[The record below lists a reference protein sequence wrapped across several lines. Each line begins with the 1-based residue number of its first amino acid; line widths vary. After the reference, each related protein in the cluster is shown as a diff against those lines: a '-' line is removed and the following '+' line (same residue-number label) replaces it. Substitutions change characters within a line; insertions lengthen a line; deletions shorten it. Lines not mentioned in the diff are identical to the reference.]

1 MQKYKNYIYYTYYV
15 KNCENNTG
23 ISFTSSCVSC
33 HLMDVQYC
41 AHQSTPHFFMFCL
54 EESTSDSY
62 RRETGRKGSGLSN
75 YTRTGFKISNNSS
88 YAEMN
93 LNVKYCQY
101 IQRYSSVCLQPFVKH
116 GGGSVTVW
124 HWISDSDSGD
134 LVKIDKLINAEMY
147 HQSLIRHAIPSEKQL
162 LHFLA

>member
-23 ISFTSSCVSC
+23 ISFTSSCISC

-41 AHQSTPHFFMFCL
+41 AHQSTPHFFIFCL
-54 EESTSDSY
+54 EESRSDSY

-75 YTRTGFKISNNSS
+75 YTRTGFKISDNSS

-93 LNVKYCQY
+93 LNVK
-101 IQRYSSVCLQPFVKH
+101 
-116 GGGSVTVW
+116 
-124 HWISDSDSGD
+124 
-134 LVKIDKLINAEMY
+134 
-147 HQSLIRHAIPSEKQL
+147 SLPVHTEVQQCVSTAFCKTRWRLCHR
-162 LHFLA
+162 LALDFRQ